1 MSETG
6 LELVGRVSRGVLAL
20 MVPVSIATG
29 LYFGWSGALGAL
41 AGGLISLV
49 SLNWI
54 ARGVRTANLFF
65 AGGRAH
71 PMWIAALGLRYVLLF
86 GAVGLLLGS
95 GTVHPIALMAGLS
108 ILPPVLIVLGLRA
121 AWTPPYQLDAVPL
134 PGGLGRGPDSSSR
147 V

>member
-1 MSETG
+1 MG
-6 LELVGRVSRGVLAL
+6 LELVGRVSRTVMVLLVPVGIAGGVLA
-20 MVPVSIATG
+20 
-29 LYFGWSGALGAL
+29 GWSGALGAL

-54 ARGVRTANLFF
+54 ARGVRTASGFF

-71 PMWIAALGLRYVLLF
+71 PLWVFGLGLRYVLLF

-95 GTVHPIALMAGLS
+95 GTVHPLALMAGLS

-121 AWTPPYQLDAVPL
+121 AWSTPYELSEK
-134 PGGLGRGPDSSSR
+134 G
-147 V
+147 

>member
-1 MSETG
+1 MSEMG
-6 LELVGRVSRGVLAL
+6 LELVGRVSRSVLAL
-20 MVPVSIATG
+20 LVPVSIATG
-29 LYFGWSGALGAL
+29 LYFGWPGALGAL

-54 ARGVRTANLFF
+54 ARGVRSASAFF

-86 GAVGLLLGS
+86 GAVALLLGS
-95 GTVHPIALMAGLS
+95 GTVHPMALMAGLS

-121 AWTPPYQLDAVPL
+121 AWTTPYPLDAVPL
-134 PGGLGRGPDSSSR
+134 AGGVGRGTGPASE